1 LATEPEY
8 GYVRFDELPM
18 MLAISWMACG
28 KATYHLCVPGSVSA
42 RLAMGGLAFLL
53 LMGAALGTF
62 SLRTGRSIA
71 EYVER
76 YKAKAAIL
84 VCWHK

>member
-1 LATEPEY
+1 
-8 GYVRFDELPM
+8 
-18 MLAISWMACG
+18 
-28 KATYHLCVPGSVSA
+28 
-42 RLAMGGLAFLL
+42 MGGLAFLL